1 MQNSNSICV
10 LVFFFFR
17 GLYMGTNPDSAE
29 CSAENLR
36 FSTLS
41 PFARAPPPCSPKQNL
56 TIVRKVAPHR
66 TRQLS
71 RGTVRWLM
79 RH

>member
-1 MQNSNSICV
+1 MRRI
-10 LVFFFFR
+10 FR
-17 GLYMGTNPDSAE
+17 GLYMGTWADSAE

-41 PFARAPPPCSPKQNL
+41 PFARASLPRSPQKKH
-56 TIVRKVAPHR
+56 TFVRKVAPHR
-66 TRQLS
+66 THQVS

-79 RH
+79 SY

>member
-1 MQNSNSICV
+1 
-10 LVFFFFR
+10 
-17 GLYMGTNPDSAE
+17 MGTLAVPAD
-29 CSAENLR
+29 CSPENLR
-36 FSTLS
+36 FRTLS

-66 TRQLS
+66 TRQLL